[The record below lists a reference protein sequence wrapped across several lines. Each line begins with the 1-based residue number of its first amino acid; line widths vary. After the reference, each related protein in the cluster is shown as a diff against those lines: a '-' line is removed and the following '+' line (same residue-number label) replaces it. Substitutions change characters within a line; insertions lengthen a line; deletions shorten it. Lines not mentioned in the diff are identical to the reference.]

1 MVYEGLPCFS
11 AHRLFSIIVA
21 KQFHSWNPTLAWRR
35 IVKLSLLFVL
45 IDLMVLLAYPIV
57 FVIHQVRKLFQAKR

>member
-1 MVYEGLPCFS
+1 MFYEGLPCFS
-11 AHRLFSIIVA
+11 AYRLFSIIVE

-35 IVKLSLLFVL
+35 TVKLSLLFVL

-57 FVIHQVRKLFQAKR
+57 YLIYQVRKLFQAKR